1 MAKGI
6 EVRQSFTLNVPADVA
21 FAFWRRFS
29 EFPRFMKHVES
40 VTELDEK
47 RSHWVV
53 RGPGDRTVEWDAE
66 IVEEVPGR
74 SIHWR
79 TIGEP
84 DVRHGGQVE
93 FHPASGNRGTVA
105 VIHLAYEAP
114 AGRPA
119 RRSPKS
125 SAKTRKRKMREDL
138 RRFKRLLET
147 GEIPTTEGQPSG
159 RDDEARNGARRS
171 RWLRRCG
178 REGRLLERKD
188 GRHASRTF
196 PTPRS

>member
-40 VTELDEK
+40 VTELDDK

-66 IVEEVPGR
+66 IVEEIPGR

-84 DVRHGGQVE
+84 DVRHGGQVGVS
-93 FHPASGNRGTVA
+93 SGDRGSRHRGRDSPRVRSA
-105 VIHLAYEAP
+105 RGQGRRDARQVFGEDPEAEV
-114 AGRPA
+114 
-119 RRSPKS
+119 
-125 SAKTRKRKMREDL
+125 REDL

-147 GEIPTTEGQPSG
+147 GEIPTTEGQSSG
-159 RDDEARNGARRS
+159 REDEARA
-171 RWLRRCG
+171 
-178 REGRLLERKD
+178 ERD
-188 GRHASRTF
+188 VAAAPEVR
-196 PTPRS
+196 P

>member
-40 VTELDEK
+40 VTELDDK

-53 RGPGDRTVEWDAE
+53 RGPGDRTMEWDAE
-66 IVEEVPGR
+66 IVEEIPGK

-93 FHPASGNRGTVA
+93 FHPATGDRGTVA

-114 AGRPA
+114 AGKAGAALA
-119 RRSPKS
+119 RVFGEDPE
-125 SAKTRKRKMREDL
+125 TEVREDL

-147 GEIPTTEGQPSG
+147 GEIPATEGQPSG
-159 RDDEARNGARRS
+159 RKDEARS
-171 RWLRRCG
+171 E
-178 REGRLLERKD
+178 REVAVAPEV
-188 GRHASRTF
+188 RT
-196 PTPRS
+196 

>member
-40 VTELDEK
+40 VTELDDK

-53 RGPGDRTVEWDAE
+53 RGPGDRTMEWDAE
-66 IVEEVPGR
+66 IVEEIPGR

-93 FHPASGNRGTVA
+93 FHPATGDRGTVA

-114 AGRPA
+114 AGKAGATLA
-119 RRSPKS
+119 RVFGEDPE
-125 SAKTRKRKMREDL
+125 AEVREDL
-138 RRFKRLLET
+138 RKFKRLLET
-147 GEIPTTEGQPSG
+147 GEIPATEGQPSG
-159 RDDEARNGARRS
+159 REDEA
-171 RWLRRCG
+171 
-178 REGRLLERKD
+178 ERD
-188 GRHASRTF
+188 VATAPEVR
-196 PTPRS
+196 P